1 MKENEIRPADLLQ
14 EYLRLG
20 AADAAIYFSDAPRTA
35 VACPGCGAGAGR
47 SAFDK
52 HGFSYAECPDCG
64 TLYQSPRPP
73 VDCFA
78 RFYEN
83 SASSNYW
90 AKTFFP
96 AVMEVRREKIFRQ
109 RVALIAEAC
118 ARRGFSPRTVVEVGA
133 GHGIFLDEW
142 RRLHPAAR
150 LCAIE
155 PNTEMAGICRAQGI
169 EVLPAMAEQA
179 EAWAARADLLVCFEV
194 IEHAHDCAAFAR
206 ALRQLVRPGGYAV
219 ITGLG
224 AEGFDVQL
232 LWERS
237 NAVSPPHH
245 LNFLSCRGY
254 ERLLADAGFGEVEVS
269 TPGRLDVDIVYNAA
283 LSEPQLLHSQRFV
296 RTLLSR
302 GEETL
307 ASFQRFL
314 SENRLSSH
322 VMAIARR

>member
-20 AADAAIYFSDAPRTA
+20 AIDAGAYFGEAPRHT
-35 VACPGCGAGAGR
+35 VPCPGCGAGGGR
-47 SAFDK
+47 AAFAK
-52 HGFSYAECPDCG
+52 LGFAYAECPDCG
-64 TLYQSPRPP
+64 SLYQSPRPP
-73 VDCFA
+73 LECFA
-78 RFYEN
+78 RFYED

-90 AKTFFP
+90 ARVFFP
-96 AVMEVRREKIFRQ
+96 AVQEARREKIFRQ

-118 ARRGFSPRTVVEVGA
+118 ARRGFAPQTVVEVGA

-142 RRLHPAAR
+142 RRVHPAAR
-150 LCAIE
+150 VGAIE
-155 PNTEMAGICRAQGI
+155 PNHEMAAICRGQGI
-169 EVLPAMAEQA
+169 EVLPVMAEQA
-179 EAWAARADLLVCFEV
+179 AAWAGRADLLVCFEV
-194 IEHAHDCAAFAR
+194 IEHAHDCASFAR
-206 ALRQLVRPGGYAV
+206 ALRELVRPGGHAV

-224 AEGFDVQL
+224 VEGFDVQL

-254 ERLLADAGFGEVEVS
+254 ERLLAGAGFAEVEVS
-269 TPGRLDVDIVYNAA
+269 TPGRLDTDIVYNAA
-283 LSEPQLLHSQRFV
+283 SADPGLLATCRFV
-296 RTLLSR
+296 RTLLSK
-302 GEETL
+302 GDETL
-307 ASFQRFL
+307 AAFQRFL